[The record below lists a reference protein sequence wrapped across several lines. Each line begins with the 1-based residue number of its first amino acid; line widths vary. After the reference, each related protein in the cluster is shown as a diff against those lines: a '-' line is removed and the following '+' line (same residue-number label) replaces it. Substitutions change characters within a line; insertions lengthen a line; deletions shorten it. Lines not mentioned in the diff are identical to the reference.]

1 MRSIS
6 DEFQS
11 ELHSGTL
18 KWVTDA
24 VKDRTN
30 NLILCFRD
38 GYVNV
43 YHSAPAGL

>member
-18 KWVTDA
+18 KWVTDRSS
-24 VKDRTN
+24 VLGSGRHP
-30 NLILCFRD
+30 D
-38 GYVNV
+38 GDQ
-43 YHSAPAGL
+43 